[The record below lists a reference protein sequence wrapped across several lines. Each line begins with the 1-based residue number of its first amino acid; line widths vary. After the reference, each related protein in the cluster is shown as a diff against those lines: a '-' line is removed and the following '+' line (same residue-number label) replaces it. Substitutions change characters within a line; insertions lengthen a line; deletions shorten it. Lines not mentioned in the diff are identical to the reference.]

1 MTFIFLG
8 IAGMVLISTFALT
21 TVMGQALLPQHLG
34 MASGMMV
41 GFTISAGG
49 IGVTLLGMIADT
61 WGVPMAIKA
70 IFVLPLIA
78 FGLTLL
84 VKYPLEKSKNE
95 QGEAN
100 EAQFLVTGGAGFI
113 GSHLCERLLS
123 DGVRVICLDNFDSFY
138 DPNIKIKNVERIS
151 QRNFQICLSS
161 SQGIFE
167 TLNILKGSFKKIKVD
182 FVVHLAAR
190 AGVRPSIADPLLYQ
204 DVNIRGT
211 IVLLEAC
218 KEHGIKNFIFASSS
232 SVYGENQR
240 VPFTEEDLDIQ
251 PISPYGATKR
261 AGELLC
267 YSYHHLYGMNIACLR
282 IFTAYGP
289 RQRPEMA
296 IHKFTRLIDQGEK
309 IPIYGDGS
317 SRRDYTYIDD
327 LIEGILAVIH
337 HHKGFEVYNLG
348 ESQTT
353 SLKELIK
360 LIEEALGKKAN
371 DRNVRI
377 TAWRCFCDL
386 C

>member
-1 MTFIFLG
+1 MN
-8 IAGMVLISTFALT
+8 
-21 TVMGQALLPQHLG
+21 
-34 MASGMMV
+34 
-41 GFTISAGG
+41 TI
-49 IGVTLLGMIADT
+49 
-61 WGVPMAIKA
+61 
-70 IFVLPLIA
+70 
-78 FGLTLL
+78 
-84 VKYPLEKSKNE
+84 
-95 QGEAN
+95 
-100 EAQFLVTGGAGFI
+100 LVTGGAGFI

-123 DGVRVICLDNFDSFY
+123 DGVKVICLDNFDSFY
-138 DPNIKIKNVERIS
+138 DPDIKIKNAEGMTKKFQDLFELVTGDI
-151 QRNFQICLSS
+151 RNPDHLK
-161 SQGIFE
+161 GIFQK
-167 TLNILKGSFKKIKVD
+167 NRVD
-182 FVVHLAAR
+182 FVIHLAAR

-218 KEHGIKNFIFASSS
+218 KAYKIKNFIFASSS

-251 PISPYGATKR
+251 PVSPYGATKR

-296 IHKFTRLIDQGEK
+296 IHKFTRLIDRGEK

-327 LIEGILAVIH
+327 LIEGILGVIRY
-337 HHKGFEVYNLG
+337 HKGFEIYNLG

-353 SLKELIK
+353 SLIELIK
-360 LIEEALGKKAN
+360 LIEGAFGKKA
-371 DRNVRI
+371 DIEMLELQPGDVSVTYADI
-377 TAWRCFCDL
+377 TKAKRMLKYRPKVKMEEGIKRFVEWYRAQRA
-386 C
+386 

>member
-1 MTFIFLG
+1 M
-8 IAGMVLISTFALT
+8 ST
-21 TVMGQALLPQHLG
+21 
-34 MASGMMV
+34 
-41 GFTISAGG
+41 I
-49 IGVTLLGMIADT
+49 
-61 WGVPMAIKA
+61 
-70 IFVLPLIA
+70 
-78 FGLTLL
+78 
-84 VKYPLEKSKNE
+84 
-95 QGEAN
+95 
-100 EAQFLVTGGAGFI
+100 LVTGGAGFI

-123 DGVRVICLDNFDSFY
+123 NKVHVICLDNFDSFY
-138 DPNIKIKNVERIS
+138 DPDIKIKNAEGMTKKFQGLFELVTGDI
-151 QRNFQICLSS
+151 RNPDHLK
-161 SQGIFE
+161 GIFQK
-167 TLNILKGSFKKIKVD
+167 NRVD
-182 FVVHLAAR
+182 FVIHLAAR

-218 KEHGIKNFIFASSS
+218 KAYKIKNFIFASSS

-251 PISPYGATKR
+251 PVSPYGATKR

-327 LIEGILAVIH
+327 LIEGILGVIRY
-337 HHKGFEVYNLG
+337 HKGFEIYNLG

-353 SLKELIK
+353 SLIELIK
-360 LIEEALGKKAN
+360 LIEGAFGKKA
-371 DRNVRI
+371 DIEMLKLQPGDVSVTYADIIKAKRMLKYRPKVKMEEGIKRFVEWYR
-377 TAWRCFCDL
+377 AQRA
-386 C
+386 